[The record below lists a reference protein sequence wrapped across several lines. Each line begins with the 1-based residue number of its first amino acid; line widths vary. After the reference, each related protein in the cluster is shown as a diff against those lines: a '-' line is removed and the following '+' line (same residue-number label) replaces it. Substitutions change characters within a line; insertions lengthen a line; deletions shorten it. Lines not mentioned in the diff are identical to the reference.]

1 MQEFIQ
7 QLRDQMNRIWENLS
21 LQQKVILV
29 SAPVVLILF
38 MVAAVYW
45 ASRPQMVTLVS
56 MDDRAQL
63 ADIADY
69 LSQQGIPYETP
80 NERTIQ
86 VDKSRRAAVLMQ
98 LAREDLISG
107 RAGPGWEIF
116 DQTNLGMTD
125 RMFDAQYQRA
135 LENEL
140 GSTIVQGSN
149 NIVSADVHLNIPK
162 DRLFR
167 EDSSPPTASVKV
179 VTRGTLSKEQ
189 VQGIQN
195 LVAMAVD
202 KLEPKRVAVL
212 DSKNQ
217 LLSEDTD
224 IEPGVTLKTKQLEIQ
239 LFIENTL
246 RTKVENALER
256 LVGRDNFLVE
266 VNVKPDWTEK
276 STKQIHIDA
285 TNAAVISEKTYT
297 EENTTPSTSGPP
309 GVEANVPDTGGAGA
323 GGGATGSNI
332 DETITNYQYPWFE
345 TLVKDPIGEVKE
357 ISIAIALNFVEDE
370 QNQKVPR
377 TPEQI
382 DKLTRLLRTMVSLPE
397 VQGPGDVHKFTLIE
411 YPFDD
416 KEARMIA
423 RAELWQ
429 NVSSITQTVLP
440 VLFFV
445 VLAYLAYYFFQRAF
459 APVERE
465 EGVVEEV
472 PIEPVSEAKELSL
485 SQLGLSEFGDIASL
499 PAEEQRRLKMQ
510 EHVIH
515 YAAEKPDEVA
525 AIIKAW
531 LSA

>member
-1 MQEFIQ
+1 MQEFVQ
-7 QLRDQMNRIWENLS
+7 QLRDQLTRIWETLS
-21 LQQKVILV
+21 LQQKVIFV
-29 SAPVVLILF
+29 SAPVLLLLF
-38 MVAAVYW
+38 MAVAVYW
-45 ASRPQMVTLVS
+45 ASRPQLVTLVT
-56 MDDRAQL
+56 MDDRSQL
-63 ADIADY
+63 AAIADY
-69 LSQQGIPYETP
+69 LSQQGVRYEIP
-80 NERTIQ
+80 NERTIL
-86 VDKSRRAAVLMQ
+86 VDKNQRARLLMQ
-98 LAREDLISG
+98 LAKEDLISG
-107 RAGPGWEIF
+107 RTGPGWEIF
-116 DQTNLGMTD
+116 DQTTLGMTD
-125 RMFDAQYQRA
+125 RMFDAQFKRA

-140 GSTIVQGSN
+140 ASTIVQGSN
-149 NIVSADVHLNIPK
+149 NIASADVHLNIPK

-167 EDSSPPTASVKV
+167 ADSSPPTASVKV
-179 VTRGTLSKEQ
+179 VSRGILSKEQ

-195 LVAMAVD
+195 LVAMAVE

-217 LLSEDTD
+217 LLSEDAD
-224 IEPGVTLKTKQLEIQ
+224 IEPGVTLKAKQLEIQ

-256 LVGRDNFLVE
+256 LVGRDNYLVE
-266 VNVKPDWTEK
+266 VNVRPDWTEK
-276 STKQIHIDA
+276 STKQTHIDS
-285 TNAAVISEKTYT
+285 TNPAVISEKTYA
-297 EENTTPSTSGPP
+297 EENTVPTTSGPP
-309 GVEANVPDTGGAGA
+309 GVEANVQDTGI
-323 GGGATGSNI
+323 GATGGVSGTNI
-332 DETITNYQYPWFE
+332 EETITNYQYPWFE

-357 ISIAIALNFVEDE
+357 ISVAIALDFVEDE
-370 QNQKVPR
+370 QNNKVPR

-382 DKLTRLLRTMVSLPE
+382 DKLTRLLRTMVTLPE
-397 VQGPGDVHKFTLIE
+397 VQVPGDVHKFTLIE

-416 KEARMIA
+416 TEARMMA

-429 NVSSITQTVLP
+429 NVSALSRSVLP
-440 VLFFV
+440 VIFFLIV
-445 VLAYLAYYFFQRAF
+445 AYLAYYLFQRAF
-459 APVERE
+459 APSERE
-465 EGVVEEV
+465 EGVQEEI